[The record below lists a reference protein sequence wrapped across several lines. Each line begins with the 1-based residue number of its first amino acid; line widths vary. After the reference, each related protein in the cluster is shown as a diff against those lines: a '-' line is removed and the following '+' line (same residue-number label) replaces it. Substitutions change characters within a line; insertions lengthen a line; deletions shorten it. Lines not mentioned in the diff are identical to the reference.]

1 MSILSM
7 VKNVVSTCLG
17 GSTIKIVILTIVSVL
32 GVLYGTYN
40 YGYKSGVNE
49 VSQTIVAER
58 VIWEDKVK
66 ETETKFNEYKVN
78 LEAQHKTEVKEYEK
92 QIATLRDNPKIV
104 TKYVTKEVQVP
115 CTFELLHN
123 RLVDGTPINTMI
135 PAGYSCPKDHSLTDV
150 SNVLITNYSN
160 CRLAMER
167 LEALQKIVKDYQA
180 KQNALTEETK

>member
-1 MSILSM
+1 MSILSV
-7 VKNVVSTCLG
+7 VKNIASTCLG
-17 GSTIKIVILTIVSVL
+17 GSTIKVVVLTIVSVL

-40 YGYKSGVNE
+40 YGYKSGINE
-49 VSQTIVAER
+49 ISQTIASER
-58 VIWEDKVK
+58 VVWENKVK
-66 ETETKFNEYKVN
+66 ETETKFNEYKVT
-78 LEAQHKTEVKEYEK
+78 LEAQHKSEVKEYEK

-104 TKYVTKEVQVP
+104 TKYITKEVQVP

-123 RLVDGTPINTMI
+123 RLVDGIPINTMI
-135 PAGYSCPKDHSLTDV
+135 PDEYSCAKEHSLTDV

-180 KQNALTEETK
+180 KQTALTNTKN

>member
-1 MSILSM
+1 MSILSV
-7 VKNVVSTCLG
+7 VKNIASTCLG
-17 GSTIKIVILTIVSVL
+17 GSTIKVVVLTIVSVL

-40 YGYKSGVNE
+40 YGYKSGINE
-49 VSQTIVAER
+49 ISQTIASER
-58 VIWEDKVK
+58 VVWENKVK
-66 ETETKFNEYKVN
+66 ETETKFNEYKVT
-78 LEAQHKTEVKEYEK
+78 LEAQHKSEVKEYEK

-104 TKYVTKEVQVP
+104 TKYITKEVQVP

-135 PAGYSCPKDHSLTDV
+135 PDDYSCAKEHSLTDV

-167 LEALQKIVKDYQA
+167 LEALQKIVKDYQT
-180 KQNALTEETK
+180 KQEALTNTKN

>member
-1 MSILSM
+1 MSILSV
-7 VKNVVSTCLG
+7 VKNIASTCLG
-17 GSTIKIVILTIVSVL
+17 GSTIKVVVLTITAVM

-40 YGYKSGVNE
+40 YGYKSGINE
-49 VSQTIVAER
+49 ISQTIASER
-58 VIWEDKVK
+58 VVWENKVK
-66 ETETKFNEYKVN
+66 ETETKFNEYKVT
-78 LEAQHKTEVKEYEK
+78 LESQHKTEVKEYEK

-104 TKYVTKEVQVP
+104 TKYITKEVQVP

-123 RLVDGTPINTMI
+123 RLVDGIPINTMI
-135 PAGYSCPKDHSLTDV
+135 PDEYSCAKEHSLTEV

-180 KQNALTEETK
+180 KQTALTENKN

>member
-40 YGYKSGVNE
+40 YGYKNGVNE

-58 VIWEDKVK
+58 VIWENKVK
-66 ETETKFNEYKVN
+66 ETETKFNEYKVT
-78 LEAQHKTEVKEYEK
+78 LEAQHKTEIKEYEK

-104 TKYVTKEVQVP
+104 TKYITK
-115 CTFELLHN
+115 
-123 RLVDGTPINTMI
+123 
-135 PAGYSCPKDHSLTDV
+135 
-150 SNVLITNYSN
+150 
-160 CRLAMER
+160 
-167 LEALQKIVKDYQA
+167 
-180 KQNALTEETK
+180 